1 MMLAFELSTRQGSL
15 CVYDGTRVVAREA
28 WDDPAS
34 RHPTLYGLLPV
45 LLRAAGTEWSRLTAV
60 AVGRGP
66 GSFSGIRVALTA
78 AQSLALPTRLPVIA
92 VSSGEALARAAAQE
106 PDAPAH
112 LVVAGDARR
121 GAIWYG
127 CFRRHGD
134 EARPDGTWALAAAA
148 EFAAHVPQGARL
160 LTSDAARLTR
170 AMGAAGAIERFPDAA
185 HVAALAWRR
194 LLQGAPSDPLEP
206 LYLHPPV

>member
-15 CVYDGTRVVAREA
+15 CVYDGTRVVAHEA
-28 WDDPAS
+28 WDDPAA
-34 RHPTLYGLLPV
+34 RHPDLYGVLPA
-45 LLRAAGTEWSRLTAV
+45 LLRAAGAEWSRLTAV

-78 AQSLALPTRLPVIA
+78 AQAMALPTRLPVIA

-106 PDAPAH
+106 PGAPAH

-121 GAIWYG
+121 GSIWYG
-127 CFRRHGD
+127 CFHRHGD
-134 EARPDGTWALAAAA
+134 GVRPDGPWALAAAA

-160 LTSDAARLTR
+160 LTSDAARLAR
-170 AMGAAGAIERFPDAA
+170 AMGATGALERFPDAD
-185 HVAALAWRR
+185 HVAALAWHR
-194 LLQGAPSDPLEP
+194 LQQGAPGEPLEP

>member
-1 MMLAFELSTRQGSL
+1 MMLAFELSTRQGSV

-28 WDDPAS
+28 WDEPAA
-34 RHPTLYGLLPV
+34 RHPGLYGVLPA

-78 AQSLALPTRLPVIA
+78 AQAIALPTRLPVIA
-92 VSSGEALARAAAQE
+92 VSSGEALALAAAHE
-106 PDAPAH
+106 PDAPDR

-127 CFRRHGD
+127 CFHRHGD
-134 EARPDGTWALAAAA
+134 DVRPDGPWALAAAA
-148 EFAAHVPQGARL
+148 GFAAHVPPGARL
-160 LTSDAARLTR
+160 LTSDAARLAR
-170 AMGAAGAIERFPDAA
+170 AMGATGATERFPDAA
-185 HVAALAWRR
+185 HVATLAWRR
-194 LLQGAPSDPLEP
+194 LQLGVPGDPLEP